1 MPCNG
6 EFNPINFK
14 SICYFK
20 QDCCWTSN
28 YIGAWKC
35 FHYKPLKTY
44 SKLNSVKKVFMVF
57 LFTPAAGLYLQC
69 LAYTH
74 LCLFASCKPQTKWT
88 LQLPSVWRNHNVK
101 WRRGLRSF
109 HAGLARPSMLCL
121 GDKLPTWP
129 WMPWTTALL
138 LHYYNQVSSYIG
150 LKFADAAHKTISIRL
165 KVTPSKSSNW
175 PSIDHE
181 VNWTARFNGH
191 WKNKPADV
199 KAGSNRNPIQVEIS
213 AILALYNDARYS

>member
-1 MPCNG
+1 MLLEPENV
-6 EFNPINFK
+6 FVTNHWKPIPSWIQVRKF
-14 SICYFK
+14 
-20 QDCCWTSN
+20 
-28 YIGAWKC
+28 
-35 FHYKPLKTY
+35 
-44 SKLNSVKKVFMVF
+44 VMVF
-57 LFTPAAGLYLQC
+57 LFTPGAGVYLPC
-69 LAYTH
+69 LMYIVHSSMSVCQLQA
-74 LCLFASCKPQTKWT
+74 PNKWT

-121 GDKLPTWP
+121 GYKLPTWP

-150 LKFADAAHKTISIRL
+150 LKFADAAHKTISIKL

-213 AILALYNDARYS
+213 AILALYNDAQYS

>member
-74 LCLFASCKPQTKWT
+74 LCLFASCQPQTKWT
-88 LQLPSVWRNHNVK
+88 LQSPSVWRNHNLK
-101 WRRGLRSF
+101 ERI
-109 HAGLARPSMLCL
+109 
-121 GDKLPTWP
+121 KELPCWP
-129 WMPWTTALL
+129 CKALNALL
-138 LHYYNQVSSYIG
+138 SWQITYMTLNALDHGIIAELLQSS
-150 LKFADAAHKTISIRL
+150 LK
-165 KVTPSKSSNW
+165 
-175 PSIDHE
+175 
-181 VNWTARFNGH
+181 
-191 WKNKPADV
+191 
-199 KAGSNRNPIQVEIS
+199 
-213 AILALYNDARYS
+213 LYWS